1 MHMANSAALAIGVRS
16 RPAALSI
23 FSAGRKY
30 SARKRGAF
38 CGSPALAIVAL
49 HSVAFTPDAALAIEG
64 DAVDMA
70 VIFAVDKSSSIGPG
84 TAQLQLNGHVEAL
97 RSAEVANAIASGPIG
112 CVAIS
117 YVEWSSVGKLAVI
130 LPWTRLCGAE
140 DASNAAGL
148 ILERGSDGIERR
160 GSGRTSLSFAID
172 ASRLLLGRYPGH
184 AGRKVIDVSTN
195 GTNNDGLPLID
206 SRARAFEVG
215 YIVNGIAVS
224 QDEPGITDDLPGYL
238 ENYVITGAG
247 AFVIA
252 PSKPE
257 EYAMALR
264 RKLVLEI
271 SDRQIGGATGA
282 QYASNVT
289 RQTAR

>member
-1 MHMANSAALAIGVRS
+1 MHMANSALATRVRS
-16 RPAALSI
+16 HPAALSI
-23 FSAGRKY
+23 YSAGRKF

-38 CGSPALAIVAL
+38 RGSLAVAIVAL
-49 HSVAFTPDAALAIEG
+49 HSVAFTPDAAFAIEG
-64 DAVDMA
+64 DAVDTA
-70 VIFAVDKSSSIGPG
+70 VVFAVDRSSSIGPG

-97 RSAEVANAIASGPIG
+97 RSAEVAKAIAGGPIG

-117 YVEWSSVGKLAVI
+117 YVEWSSAGKLAVV

-140 DASNAAGL
+140 DASNAARL
-148 ILERGSDGIERR
+148 ILERGNDGIERR
-160 GSGRTSLSFAID
+160 GGGRTSLSFAID
-172 ASRLLLGRYPGH
+172 AGRLLLGRYPGH

-195 GTNNDGLPLID
+195 GTNNDGLPLTD
-206 SRARAFEVG
+206 SRARAFEIG

-224 QDEPGITDDLPGYL
+224 RGEPGITDDLPGYL
-238 ENYVITGAG
+238 ENNVITGAG

-257 EYAMALR
+257 DYAMALR

-271 SDRQIGGATGA
+271 SDRQIGGA
-282 QYASNVT
+282 QYASNVN

>member
-1 MHMANSAALAIGVRS
+1 MRMANAALAIGVRS

-23 FSAGRKY
+23 FSARWKF
-30 SARKRGAF
+30 SVRKRSMF
-38 CGSPALAIVAL
+38 RGSLAVASVAL
-49 HSVAFTPDAALAIEG
+49 HSLAFSPDAAFAIES
-64 DAVDMA
+64 DAVDTA
-70 VIFAVDKSSSIGPG
+70 IVFAVDRSSSIGPDK
-84 TAQLQLNGHVEAL
+84 AHLQLNGHVEAL
-97 RSAEVANAIASGPIG
+97 RSAEVATAIAGGPIG

-117 YVEWSSVGKLAVI
+117 YFEWSSVGKLDVI

-148 ILERGSDGIERR
+148 ILERGSDGSERR
-160 GSGRTSLSFAID
+160 GRGKTSLSFALD
-172 ASRLLLGRYPGH
+172 AGRSLLDSYPGH

-224 QDEPGITDDLPGYL
+224 RDDPGITDDLPGYL
-238 ENYVITGAG
+238 ENNVITGAG

-271 SDRQIGGATGA
+271 GGATSA
-282 QYASNVT
+282 QFASNIT
-289 RQTAR
+289 RQLSR

>member
-1 MHMANSAALAIGVRS
+1 MT
-16 RPAALSI
+16 LS
-23 FSAGRKY
+23 
-30 SARKRGAF
+30 
-38 CGSPALAIVAL
+38 PD
-49 HSVAFTPDAALAIEG
+49 VAFAVED
-64 DAVDMA
+64 DAVDTA

-97 RSAEVANAIASGPIG
+97 RSAEVAKAIASGAIG

-117 YVEWSSVGKLAVI
+117 YVEWSSVGKLDVI

-140 DASNAAGL
+140 DASNAAGR

-160 GSGRTSLSFAID
+160 GGGRTSLSFAID
-172 ASRLLLGRYPGH
+172 AGRLLLGRYPGH

-195 GTNNDGLPLID
+195 GTNNDGLSVSD

-224 QDEPGITDDLPGYL
+224 RDEPGITDDLPGYL
-238 ENYVITGAG
+238 EHNVITGAG
-247 AFVIA
+247 AFVVA

-271 SDRQIGGATGA
+271 SDSQTGGAAGA
-282 QYASNVT
+282 QYASNSV
-289 RQTAR
+289 R

>member
-1 MHMANSAALAIGVRS
+1 MHMANSALAVGVRS
-16 RPAALSI
+16 RPTALSM
-23 FSAGRKY
+23 FSAGRKF

-38 CGSPALAIVAL
+38 CGSLAVAIVAL
-49 HSVAFTPDAALAIEG
+49 HSVAFSPDAAFAIEG
-64 DAVDMA
+64 DAVDTA
-70 VIFAVDKSSSIGPG
+70 IVFAVDRSSSIGPD

-97 RSAEVANAIASGPIG
+97 RSAEVANAITGGPIG

-148 ILERGSDGIERR
+148 ILERGSDGTEPR
-160 GSGRTSLSFAID
+160 GRGKTSLSFAID
-172 ASRLLLGRYPGH
+172 AGRLLLDSYPGH

-195 GTNNDGLPLID
+195 GTNNDGLPLND

-224 QDEPGITDDLPGYL
+224 RDDPGITDDLPGYL
-238 ENYVITGAG
+238 ENNVITGAG

-271 SDRQIGGATGA
+271 VGTTAA
-282 QYASNVT
+282 QYASNIT
-289 RQTAR
+289 RQTPR